1 MNYATMDRAGR
12 FVMPKKVRE
21 QLHLE
26 EGARF
31 KVEISG
37 GRVEFIPDDED
48 NAELVQVN
56 GLWVVR
62 LKKGAKPRKGLGA
75 VEAIKAD
82 REERDETIARRVR
95 GLSK

>member
-31 KVEISG
+31 KVEVTG
-37 GRVEFIPDDED
+37 GRVELTPDDED

-56 GLWVVR
+56 GLWVIR
-62 LKKGAKPRKGLGA
+62 SKAPNAPRFDA
-75 VEAIKAD
+75 VAAIKAD
-82 REERDETIARRVR
+82 RAERIRKITPRRR
-95 GLSK
+95 

>member
-12 FVMPKKVRE
+12 LVMPKKVRE

-31 KVEISG
+31 KVEVAG
-37 GRVEFIPDDED
+37 GRVELTPDDED

-56 GLWVVR
+56 GLWIIR
-62 LKKGAKPRKGLGA
+62 SKTPNAARFDA
-75 VEAIKAD
+75 VAAIKAD
-82 REERDETIARRVR
+82 RAERIRKITPRRR
-95 GLSK
+95 